1 MKPIKYS
8 FNFKILAGIITLLL
22 VCTSF
27 NLIYSYK
34 IFIDDKTSY
43 IFETSLN
50 KVEALVNQFQF
61 QTAKIKSESQNI
73 YFLSSLNNFDM
84 QNYTNSDETSLYV
97 GLIELENN
105 NVKYSTQ
112 FTNGH
117 LLEKLKSKYNL
128 SQEDFKKELESRIL
142 EHNKPSFNDIEF
154 IQNQKGGNFI
164 LSVYKK
170 ENSPRIL
177 FKFTEISNLMASL
190 HNDSIFTHSLVFL
203 DNPKLNDP
211 SVNEWLS
218 NFDYK
223 NIRKGAKEIKVR
235 GTDKLASYAKSSD
248 SKYLIASFI
257 DSDKAFSITQFL
269 IIKTILFAMTLLG
282 LAIAVG
288 IYFAATI
295 THPIKILTEKTKN
308 VSEGDFTGVVDIR
321 TTDELSVLG
330 ATFNLMN
337 NEIRSLLLAKEEMI
351 IQLEKANVELENYSK
366 NLELMVAQRTLELK
380 NANDFMNAMVN
391 SLDQG
396 LLVFDNELRCNAIFT
411 KACEPIFG
419 LSPLGKTFL
428 DVLQVTAESE
438 VASIHQWSQIL
449 FKELI
454 PFESAIDLGP
464 KVKINGLNFQS
475 TDFKHV
481 QLNYYPIRD
490 DETKDIKNMVVVAT
504 DKTNEIQAI
513 EKEKE
518 NEQFVSMILKIL
530 KNKTQFQSFC
540 SEVADIFEQFPS
552 AYDQEKKT
560 IHYDRA
566 MMLFHSLNGGFGMFS
581 IYKLQQMSVAFENE
595 IDAEKNKKADSPS
608 DNFLNKM
615 INNINKLSKDFEA
628 FKLELDQLIG
638 TKFASGDATLEITKE
653 QVNQT
658 KEIVDRLANSELK
671 KVFYENFVK
680 VPIINYFS
688 AYNDFCKNAAEKFG
702 KKFNG
707 LTFHN
712 ENLKIDPSHF
722 GEFFNVLVHLFRNCI
737 DHGLEEPNLR
747 RELNKT
753 EIGRIDVSFE
763 LVNSNDNNFL
773 RLTVQDD
780 GAGINPEIIRN
791 RYNLLHPDKDL
802 SSLSDKEVIYK
813 IFDAFFTTREQVTS
827 LSGRGVGMSAIQ
839 DVVDLLKGRIEI
851 ESKVGKGTIF
861 TFEIPMP
868 SQQLA

>member
-8 FNFKILAGIITLLL
+8 FNFKILAGIVALLL

-50 KVEALVNQFQF
+50 KVESLINQFQS
-61 QTAKIKSESQNI
+61 QISKIKSESQTI
-73 YFLSSLNNFDM
+73 YFLSSLENFDM
-84 QNYTNSDETSLYV
+84 QKYVSSDETSLYI
-97 GLIELENN
+97 GLIELKGQTIEYNKTFLN
-105 NVKYSTQ
+105 EEL
-112 FTNGH
+112 F
-117 LLEKLKSKYNL
+117 EKLKIKHKL
-128 SQEDFKKELESRIL
+128 TIEDIKKELENRIVAY
-142 EHNKPSFNDIEF
+142 NRPSFNEVEF
-154 IQNQKGGNFI
+154 VEISKGGNFI
-164 LSVYKK
+164 LSFYKK
-170 ENSPRIL
+170 EDSNRIL
-177 FKFTEISNLMASL
+177 FKFTEISNLMSSL
-190 HNDSIFTHSLVFL
+190 HNDSVFTHSLVFL

-211 SVNEWLS
+211 SVYQWLN
-218 NFDYK
+218 NFNYK
-223 NIRKGAKEIKVR
+223 NIRKGAKEIEVR
-235 GTDKLASYAKSSD
+235 GNHQLASYAKSSD

-257 DSDKAFSITQFL
+257 DSNKAFGITKFL
-269 IIKTILFAMTLLG
+269 IIKTILFALTLLG
-282 LAIAVG
+282 IAIAAG

-321 TTDELSVLG
+321 TSDELSVLG

-351 IQLEKANVELENYSK
+351 IQLEKANIELENYSK

-396 LLVFDNELRCNAIFT
+396 LLVFDKELRCNDIFT

-419 LSPLGKTFL
+419 LSPLGKTFI
-428 DVLQVTAESE
+428 DVLQVTDESE
-438 VASIHQWSQIL
+438 VASITQWSQIL

-454 PFESAIDLGP
+454 PYESAIDLGP
-464 KVKINGLNFQS
+464 KQKIAGLNFQS
-475 TDFKHV
+475 PDFKHV

-552 AYDQEKKT
+552 AYNQEENT
-560 IHYDRA
+560 VHYDRA
-566 MMLFHSLNGGFGMFS
+566 MMLFHTLNGGFGMFS

-595 IDAEKNKKADSPS
+595 IDAEKNKNADSPTE
-608 DNFLNKM
+608 NFLNQL
-615 INNINKLSKDFEA
+615 INNIKKLSHDFEA
-628 FKLELDQLIG
+628 FKKELDQLIG
-638 TKFASGDATLEITKE
+638 TKFASGDSTLEITKE

-658 KEIVDRLANSELK
+658 KELVDRLANTELK

-680 VPIINYFS
+680 VPVINYFS
-688 AYNDFCKNAAEKFG
+688 AYNDLCKNAAEKIG

-712 ENLKIDPSHF
+712 ENLKVDPSHF

-737 DHGLEEPNLR
+737 DHGLEEPGLR
-747 RELNKT
+747 RELNKDET
-753 EIGRIDVSFE
+753 GRIDVSFE
-763 LVNSNDNNFL
+763 LINSSNNNFL
-773 RLTVQDD
+773 HLTVQYD
-780 GAGINPEIIRN
+780 GAGINPDIIRN
-791 RYNLLHPDKDL
+791 RYNKLHPDKDL

-839 DVVDLLKGRIEI
+839 DVVELLKGRIEI

-861 TFEIPMP
+861 TFEIPVP
-868 SQQLA
+868 SQFA